1 MKNRLLSIISATALF
16 LLAVIFPA
24 VLHGEEIIDNDFN
37 YSLDIPEGYKVIG
50 YTPDGMSYQFRHDRL
65 PVDFILKL

>member
-37 YSLDIPEGYKVIG
+37 YSLDIPEGYTVIG
-50 YTPDGMSYQFRHDRL
+50 YTPDGM
-65 PVDFILKL
+65 

>member
-24 VLHGEEIIDNDFN
+24 VIHGEEIIDNDFN
-37 YSLDIPEGYKVIG
+37 YSLDIPDGYNVIG
-50 YTPDGMSYQFRHDRL
+50 YTPYRISFQ
-65 PVDFILKL
+65 